1 MNQND
6 LIKKMNDA
14 SSELLREKGYISFVD
29 ILLKMGV
36 LKNEDYEA
44 WRFRKV
50 PNLEQVIAVN
60 LSKINLMLRTLHQ
73 NARKGG
79 LRPSKTGYV
88 AWGKGPKTPLKFSKS
103 GDENIEEAYRTHFLR
118 PKKAD

>member
-1 MNQND
+1 MNSND
-6 LIKKMNDA
+6 LIKKMNEV

-29 ILLKMGV
+29 ILLKMGI

-44 WRFRKV
+44 WRFRKA
-50 PNLEQVIAVN
+50 PNLEKVITVN
-60 LSKINLMLRTLHQ
+60 LSKINLMLRTLHH
-73 NARKGG
+73 NAMKGG
-79 LRPSKTGYV
+79 LRPSRTEYI
-88 AWGKGPKTPLKFSKS
+88 AWGKGPKSLLKFSKS